1 MRTPP
6 SRRERGSASVMMLGV
21 MAVVMMLSF
30 AAMVIAGYLVG
41 AHRARGAADL
51 AALSGAAAYQRGD
64 DACGEVKR
72 TARRN
77 GAVVVGC
84 EQVGDLVD
92 FVVSVEVRVDVR
104 TGFSGLP
111 RTVRA
116 QAHAGPVG

>member
-1 MRTPP
+1 MR
-6 SRRERGSASVMMLGV
+6 SRSGPRDRGSASVLMLGV
-21 MAVVMMLSF
+21 MVVVMTLSF
-30 AAMVIAGYLVG
+30 AAMVIAGYLVS
-41 AHRARGAADL
+41 AHRARGTADL

-64 DACGEVKR
+64 DACGEAKR

-77 GAVVVGC
+77 GAAVVGC

-104 TGFSGLP
+104 TGFRGLP